1 MRIVYLIR
9 AHRGPRQVAR
19 LVDALRH
26 DGARFLI
33 HIDGKV
39 AEAPFRHALEER
51 GPASDVTFA
60 RRRFTLNWGGF
71 SLVDATLSCM
81 REILDGDTPDR
92 IFSMS
97 GQDYPLI
104 SNAAIADYMSRHPD
118 VEFISY
124 GAMPPAFWKGGLM
137 SRIERYHFYDCV
149 PLVWPANTNG
159 AVSRRLPFRLRLVRK
174 LANWLL
180 PRRTFPNGFKPYGGS
195 AWWCLTGA
203 TARRLL
209 QMSDAHPELGRFYRY
224 SEHAEEMYFQTLLL
238 NSDLDP
244 ARIRG
249 EYLESELG
257 DYLRFV
263 DWRQKASPRILREGD
278 LDLLLAS
285 NRMFAR
291 KFDADTDTRIL
302 DLIDEIRP
310 GHSLR

>member
-33 HIDGKV
+33 HIDAKV
-39 AEAPFRHALEER
+39 AEAPFRQALEER
-51 GPASDVTFA
+51 GSTSDVTFA
-60 RRRFTLNWGGF
+60 ARRFTMNWGGF
-71 SLVDATLSCM
+71 SLVDATLSGM
-81 REILDGDTPDR
+81 REILARDTPDR

-104 SNAAIADYMSRHPD
+104 SNAAIADYMARHAD
-118 VEFISY
+118 IEFISY
-124 GAMPPAFWKGGLM
+124 GAMPPAFWPPGYM
-137 SRIERYHFYDCV
+137 SRIERYHFYDWL
-149 PLVWPANTNG
+149 PLVWPDNTSG
-159 AVSRRLPFRLRLVRK
+159 ALSRRPPYRLRLARK
-174 LANWLL
+174 LANRLL
-180 PRRTFPNGFKPYGGS
+180 PRRAFPSGFKPYGGS

-209 QMSDAHPELGRFYRY
+209 ELSDAHPGLARFYRY
-224 SEHAEEMYFQTLLL
+224 TEHAEEMYFQTLLL
-238 NSDLDP
+238 NSDMDA
-244 ARIRG
+244 ARVRG

-257 DYLRFV
+257 DYLWFV
-263 DWRQKASPRILREGD
+263 DWRGKSSPRILREGD
-278 LDLLLAS
+278 LDVLLGS

-291 KFDADTDTRIL
+291 KFDADTDSRIL
-302 DLIDEIRP
+302 DLLDEARP